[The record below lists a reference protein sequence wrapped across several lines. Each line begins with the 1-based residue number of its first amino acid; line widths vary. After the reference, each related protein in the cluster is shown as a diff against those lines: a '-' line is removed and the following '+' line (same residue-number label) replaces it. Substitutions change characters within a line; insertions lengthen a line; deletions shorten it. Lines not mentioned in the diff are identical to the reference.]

1 MDSGEAKELGEFA
14 RIIARADLARL
25 LPIIALTLD
34 DCIDVLRR
42 TAPPSTMI
50 EMAAALAAELHKRQP
65 PSGPPLIHSTR
76 PGNA

>member
-1 MDSGEAKELGEFA
+1 MEPGEAEELGEFA
-14 RIIARADLARL
+14 RVIARADLARL

-50 EMAAALAAELHKRQP
+50 EMVAALAAELHKRHP
-65 PSGPPLIHSTR
+65 PKTPLIHSSR